1 MIHIE
6 QVEAIQFHKVFT
18 SGRTSPLLLTCEK
31 NDESTVD
38 TVVKFATGGECTT
51 SSLCAEL
58 IAAQL
63 ATDLQI
69 PAPTPLLVYWGQAF
83 TDSLEHKEAR
93 QTVQASSPPAFG
105 STLLTDGFTTWPTGS
120 KLVGDT
126 ARQMALSIFF
136 FDAMIGNSDRG
147 GMKPNILARGDS
159 FRLIDHEMAFQDF
172 RLLVKPA
179 QPWALGGLN
188 GLVSPGAHIFAAEL
202 AKHLGELDF
211 APVRAA
217 WSALSDDQIEAYEA
231 ALPPEWTTDR
241 RLAGF
246 AVTRIKECRDN
257 IDGCVTECRRALNDR
272 S

>member
-6 QVEAIQFHKVFT
+6 HVEAIQFHQVFT

-31 NDESTVD
+31 SDGTTVD
-38 TVVKFATGGECTT
+38 AVVKFATGGECTT
-51 SSLCAEL
+51 TSLCAEM

-63 ATDLQI
+63 AADLQL
-69 PAPTPLLVYWGQAF
+69 PALTPLLVDWGQAF
-83 TDSLEHKEAR
+83 TSSLGQKEAR

-105 STLLTDGFTTWPTGS
+105 STFLTDGFATWSTGN
-120 KLVGDT
+120 KLVGET
-126 ARQMALSIFF
+126 ARQMALAIFF

-147 GMKPNILARGDS
+147 GMKPNILVRGDS
-159 FRLIDHEMAFQDF
+159 LRLIDHEMAFQDH
-172 RLLVKPA
+172 RLLMKPVP
-179 QPWALGGLN
+179 PWALGGLN
-188 GLVSPGAHIFAAEL
+188 GLVSPGAHIFAAQL
-202 AKHLGELDF
+202 AKHASELDF

-217 WSALSDDQIEAYEA
+217 WSALSDDQIEAYEP

-241 RLAGF
+241 RLAAF
-246 AVTRIKECRDN
+246 AIARIKECRDN